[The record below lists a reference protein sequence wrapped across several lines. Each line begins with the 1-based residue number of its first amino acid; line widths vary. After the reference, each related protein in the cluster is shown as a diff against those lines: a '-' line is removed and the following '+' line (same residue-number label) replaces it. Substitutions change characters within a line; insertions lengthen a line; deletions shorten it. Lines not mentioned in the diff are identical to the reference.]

1 MPILIVVDNDMSM
14 EDNKDFVEDVDDGS
28 EGKKDEDGEE
38 DNEHL
43 FIVSALAAMV
53 RLLASV
59 ENYIYYPPLFP
70 TSVSQITLAFWDATA
85 CQCFQDHIRQYFRL
99 RKTRRHILD
108 PPAFPV
114 CIPDIFDLVHRR
126 NQACHDG
133 CGV

>member
-1 MPILIVVDNDMSM
+1 MSFFQSLHVGFDRVQLHIFVHQRHFSKVMMPILIVVDNDMSM

-70 TSVSQITLAFWDATA
+70 TSVSQITLAF
-85 CQCFQDHIRQYFRL
+85 
-99 RKTRRHILD
+99 
-108 PPAFPV
+108 
-114 CIPDIFDLVHRR
+114 
-126 NQACHDG
+126 
-133 CGV
+133 